1 MLRER
6 YNGGGSSP
14 RRATGYEV
22 DGMDL
27 EIGTTKEGDVCV
39 VTIAGEVDIYTS
51 PKLKETLESASADG
65 CRLIVVDLGGVG
77 FIDSSGLGVLVGA
90 LRRAREK
97 DGDFRLVSGD
107 EAVARIFRITGLD
120 AVLPLHATLDDA
132 LGA

>member
-1 MLRER
+1 
-6 YNGGGSSP
+6 
-14 RRATGYEV
+14 
-22 DGMDL
+22 MDL
-27 EIGTTKEGDVCV
+27 EIGTTTEGDTAI
-39 VTIAGEVDIYTS
+39 VTITGEVDIYTS
-51 PKLKETLESASADG
+51 PKLKETLEAASAGG
-65 CRLIVVDLGGVG
+65 CRLIVVDLAGVG

-97 DGDFRLVSGD
+97 DGDLRLVSRD